1 MNLYRLRNWDDR
13 NLLQFSKRNTNLGRS
28 NPNLRSWSPDQAAAN
43 QLESSFAKKDLRVLV
58 DK

>member
-28 NPNLRSWSPDQAAAN
+28 NPNLRPRGPDQAAAN
-43 QLESSFAKKDLRVLV
+43 QLESSFAKKNLRVLV